1 MNIILAYEK
10 FKNDLVDLVN
20 HSGLPM
26 AMMQTVMEQALVQ
39 INQAAIQQLAKAQHE
54 EEKAKQEAEKAGGA
68 ETSSENS

>member
-1 MNIILAYEK
+1 MNIILTYEK

-39 INQAAIQQLAKAQHE
+39 INQAAIQQLAKAKHE
-54 EEKAKQEAEKAGGA
+54 EEQKEDGEKDGRQ
-68 ETSSENS
+68 

>member
-20 HSGLPM
+20 NSGLPM

-39 INQAAIQQLAKAQHE
+39 INQAAMQQLAKAKE
-54 EEKAKQEAEKAGGA
+54 EDGEKDGRQ
-68 ETSSENS
+68 

>member
-1 MNIILAYEK
+1 MNIILSYEK

-39 INQAAIQQLAKAQHE
+39 INQAAIQQLAAAQHE
-54 EEKAKQEAEKAGGA
+54 EEKARKEAEKQEAQESDG
-68 ETSSENS
+68 